1 MQQTRLLARPNTCTL
16 EREVGLR
23 ALTRGIRSAMRGKS
37 RTLRV
42 IAILCVLILGLLAA
56 LQVAHF
62 HASQSLADHCPL
74 CVSLHSAAPIAAA
87 AAAAILLIQIGR
99 SAPAL
104 EMAFVVRRRNERLF
118 TRPPPLSF
126 EGRFPR

>member
-1 MQQTRLLARPNTCTL
+1 MRGNS
-16 EREVGLR
+16 R
-23 ALTRGIRSAMRGKS
+23 ALPM
-37 RTLRV
+37 
-42 IAILCVLILGLLAA
+42 IAILCVLSLGLLAA

-62 HASQSLADHCPL
+62 HSSQTLADHCPL
-74 CVSLHSAAPIAAA
+74 CVSIHSAAPIAAA
-87 AAAAILLIQIGR
+87 AAAAILLVKIGR

-104 EMAFVVRRRNERLF
+104 EMAHIARRRNERLF